1 MFGFYRFAAVSPILK
16 VADTAF
22 NTEEIIKS
30 AKAAVSNGAAFVV
43 FPELCITGYT
53 CSDLFHQELL
63 LQNST
68 RALLKIAESFKDSDA
83 VIAVGLPLRLF
94 GRLYNCAAFVQ
105 RGRVVAITPK
115 IHLPNQR
122 EFYEKRHFSSGRD
135 LLRGACGASAGNA
148 AGAVTCTIEGVGE
161 VPITNFFTV
170 KGRGTSSAVDGCTST
185 ANCASDNDT
194 CVVNDN
200 GSEVRIGVEL
210 CEDLWTPAP
219 PSGELALAGA
229 NVIVNLSA
237 SDALVGKCDYRRNL
251 VMNQSARCMAA
262 YVYASAGVHESTTD
276 MVFSGHLMVAENG
289 SMIAESK
296 PFSRE
301 TEIVYADIDVERL
314 NMQRLSEGSFHDF
327 DSRSFYARAATFDGL
342 RACDALQYRFVS
354 PMPFVPGSPETRD
367 QSCTEIFS
375 IQCAGL
381 AKRLEASQ
389 SKRAVIGLSG
399 GLDSTLALLVVAET
413 FKLLKRPAL
422 EILALTMPGFGT
434 TNRTK
439 NNAVE
444 LAKLLGVELRTVDI
458 QKACLQH
465 FDDIGH
471 DPQKLDVTYEN
482 VQARERTQILMDIAN
497 SVGGIVIGT
506 GDLSEIALGWSTYN
520 ADHMSMYAV
529 NCDIPKTLVRHIVSW
544 YADKSVAHLE
554 TREDTAHLEACRKTA
569 LFETGENVAH
579 LDSIASAQ
587 SSNMASLAEVL
598 RDILDTP
605 VSPELLPADNNGQI
619 AQKTESI
626 LGAYEIHDFFLYH
639 FAKYGATPEK
649 LLFLA
654 KYAFA
659 GKFSDE
665 EIEKAL
671 TVFVRRFFTQQFK
684 RSCIPDGPKVGTI
697 SLSPRA
703 DWRMPS
709 DASFADWL

>member
-1 MFGFYRFAAVSPILK
+1 MFGFYRFASVCPTLK
-16 VADTAF
+16 VADTAY
-22 NTEEIIKS
+22 NTAEIIRC
-30 AKAAVSNGAAFVV
+30 ATEAIDEGAAFVV

-63 LQNST
+63 LKKSVES
-68 RALLKIAESFKDSDA
+68 LLKIADAFADSDT
-83 VIAVGLPLRLF
+83 VIAVGLPLRMF
-94 GRLYNCAAFVQ
+94 GCLYNCAAFLQHGNLMAV
-105 RGRVVAITPK
+105 TPK

-135 LLRGACGASAGNA
+135 LLRQRTLCP
-148 AGAVTCTIEGVGE
+148 VEGFGH
-161 VPITNFFTV
+161 VPVTNFFTV
-170 KGRGTSSAVDGCTST
+170 TGNPGA
-185 ANCASDNDT
+185 
-194 CVVNDN
+194 
-200 GSEVRIGVEL
+200 EVRVGVEL
-210 CEDLWTPAP
+210 CEDLWTAVP

-237 SDALVGKCDYRRNL
+237 SDALVGKRDYRRNL

-262 YVYASAGVHESTTD
+262 YVYSSAGVHESTTD
-276 MVFSGHLMVAENG
+276 MVFSGHLMIAENG

-301 TEIVYADIDVERL
+301 SEIIYADVDVERL
-314 NMQRLSEGSFHDF
+314 NMQRLSEGSFQDF
-327 DSRSFYARAATFDGL
+327 DSRNFYARASSFDGL
-342 RACDALQYRFVS
+342 RSIDSLKYRFVA
-354 PMPFVPGSPETRD
+354 PMPFVPGNIETRD
-367 QSCTEIFS
+367 KSCTEIFN

-381 AKRLEASQ
+381 AKRLEASH

-413 FKLLKRPAL
+413 FKLLKRPAS
-422 EILALTMPGFGT
+422 EILVLTMPGFGT
-434 TNRTK
+434 TKRTK
-439 NNAVE
+439 NNAVTMAE
-444 LAKLLGVELRTVDI
+444 LLGVELRTVDI

-465 FDDIGH
+465 FADIGH
-471 DPQKLDVTYEN
+471 DPKTLNVTYEN

-529 NCDIPKTLVRHIVSW
+529 NCDIPKTLVRHVVGW
-544 YADKSVAHLE
+544 YADHAESF
-554 TREDTAHLEACRKTA
+554 TADKKTA
-569 LFETGENVAH
+569 KE
-579 LDSIASAQ
+579 
-587 SSNMASLAEVL
+587 LADVL

-605 VSPELLPADNNGQI
+605 VSPELLPADANGQI

-626 LGAYEIHDFFLYH
+626 LGAYEIHDFYLYH
-639 FAKYGATPEK
+639 FAKYGAAPQK

-659 GKFSDE
+659 GKYTDE
-665 EIEKAL
+665 ELQKAL

-709 DASFADWL
+709 DSSFSDWM

>member
-1 MFGFYRFAAVSPILK
+1 MFGFYRFASVCPTLK
-16 VADTAF
+16 VADTAY
-22 NTEEIIKS
+22 NTAEIIRCAS
-30 AKAAVSNGAAFVV
+30 EAIDGGAAFVV

-63 LQNST
+63 LKKSVESL
-68 RALLKIAESFKDSDA
+68 AKIAEAFADSDA
-83 VIAVGLPLRLF
+83 VIAVGLPLRMF
-94 GRLYNCAAFVQ
+94 GCLYNCAAFLQ
-105 RGRVVAITPK
+105 RGKLVAVTPK

-122 EFYEKRHFSSGRD
+122 EFYEKRHFSSGSD
-135 LLRGACGASAGNA
+135 LLRGGV
-148 AGAVTCTIEGVGE
+148 AGAAPVCPVEGFGD
-161 VPITNFFTV
+161 VPVTNFFTV
-170 KGRGTSSAVDGCTST
+170 AGKS
-185 ANCASDNDT
+185 
-194 CVVNDN
+194 
-200 GSEVRIGVEL
+200 GSEVRVGVEL
-210 CEDLWTPAP
+210 CEDLWTAVP

-237 SDALVGKCDYRRNL
+237 SDALVGKRDYRRNL

-262 YVYASAGVHESTTD
+262 YVYSSAGVHESTTD
-276 MVFSGHLMVAENG
+276 MVFSGHLMIAENG

-301 TEIVYADIDVERL
+301 SEIIYADVDVERL
-314 NMQRLSEGSFHDF
+314 NMQRLSEGSFQDF
-327 DSRSFYARAATFDGL
+327 DSRSFYARAASFDGL
-342 RACDALQYRFVS
+342 RAIDSLKYRFVA
-354 PMPFVPGSPETRD
+354 PMPFVPGNIETRD
-367 QSCTEIFS
+367 KSCTEIFN

-381 AKRLEASQ
+381 AKRLEASH

-413 FKLLKRPAL
+413 FKLLKRPAS
-422 EILALTMPGFGT
+422 EILVLTMPGFGT
-434 TNRTK
+434 TKRTK
-439 NNAVE
+439 NNAVTMAE
-444 LAKLLGVELRTVDI
+444 LLGVELRTVDI

-465 FDDIGH
+465 FADIGH
-471 DPQKLDVTYEN
+471 DPKTLNVTYEN

-529 NCDIPKTLVRHIVSW
+529 NCDIPKTLVRHVVGW
-544 YADKSVAHLE
+544 YADHAESF
-554 TREDTAHLEACRKTA
+554 TADKKTA
-569 LFETGENVAH
+569 KE
-579 LDSIASAQ
+579 
-587 SSNMASLAEVL
+587 LADVL

-605 VSPELLPADNNGQI
+605 VSPELLPADANGQI

-626 LGAYEIHDFFLYH
+626 LGAYEIHDFYLYH
-639 FAKYGATPEK
+639 FAKYGATPQK

-665 EIEKAL
+665 ELEKAL
-671 TVFVRRFFTQQFK
+671 AVFVRRFFTQQFK

-709 DASFADWL
+709 DSSFSDWM

>member
-1 MFGFYRFAAVSPILK
+1 MFGFYRFACVSPVLK
-16 VADTAF
+16 VADTAY
-22 NTEEIIKS
+22 NTEEIIRS
-30 AKAAVSNGAAFVV
+30 AKIAASNGAAFVV

-68 RALLKIAESFKDSDA
+68 RALVRIADALKESDA
-83 VIAVGLPLRLF
+83 VIAVGLPLRIF

-105 RGRVVAITPK
+105 HGRVVAITPK

-135 LLRGACGASAGNA
+135 LLRGMRDVSAGNS
-148 AGAVTCTIEGVGE
+148 AGAVTCFIEGAGE
-161 VPITNFFTV
+161 VPITNYITV
-170 KGRGTSSAVDGCTST
+170 KGG
-185 ANCASDNDT
+185 ASCSD
-194 CVVNDN
+194 
-200 GSEVRIGVEL
+200 GSEVRVGVEL

-237 SDALVGKCDYRRNL
+237 SDALVGKRDYRRNL

-276 MVFSGHLMVAENG
+276 MVFSGHLMIAENG
-289 SMIAESK
+289 SMLAESK

-301 TEIVYADIDVERL
+301 TEIVYADVDVERL
-314 NMQRLSEGSFHDF
+314 NMQRLSEGSFQDF
-327 DSRSFYARAATFDGL
+327 DSRSIIARAATLDSL
-342 RACDALQYRFVS
+342 HACDKLQYRYVS
-354 PMPFVPGSPETRD
+354 STPFVPGNTETRD
-367 QSCTEIFS
+367 TSCTDIFN

-381 AKRLEASQ
+381 AKRLEATR

-413 FKLLKRPAL
+413 FKLLNRPAK
-422 EILALTMPGFGT
+422 EILALTMPGFET
-434 TNRTK
+434 THRTR

-465 FDDIGH
+465 FADIGH

-497 SVGGIVIGT
+497 SEGGIVIGT

-529 NCDIPKTLVRHIVSW
+529 NCDIPKTLVRHIVRW
-544 YADKSVAHLE
+544 YADRSVQNLNQTGAELSPSETGAHLE
-554 TREDTAHLEACRKTA
+554 TREKGAE
-569 LFETGENVAH
+569 
-579 LDSIASAQ
+579 
-587 SSNMASLAEVL
+587 LAAVL

-605 VSPELLPADNNGQI
+605 VSPELLPADSNGQI

-626 LGAYEIHDFFLYH
+626 LGAYELHDFFLYH
-639 FAKYGATPEK
+639 FAKYGASPEK
-649 LLFLA
+649 LRYLA
-654 KYAFA
+654 KYAFK
-659 GKFSDE
+659 GKHTDE
-665 EIEKAL
+665 EIDKAL
-671 TVFVRRFFTQQFK
+671 AIFIRRFFTQQFK

-709 DASFADWL
+709 DASASDWL

>member
-1 MFGFYRFAAVSPILK
+1 MFGFYRFACVSPVLK
-16 VADTAF
+16 VADTAY
-22 NTEEIIKS
+22 NTEEIIRS
-30 AKAAVSNGAAFVV
+30 AKIAASNGAAFVV

-68 RALLKIAESFKDSDA
+68 RALVRIADALKESDA
-83 VIAVGLPLRLF
+83 VIAVGLPLRIF

-105 RGRVVAITPK
+105 HGRVVAVTPK

-135 LLRGACGASAGNA
+135 LLRGMRDVSAGNV
-148 AGAVTCTIEGVGE
+148 AGAVTCVIEGAGE
-161 VPITNFFTV
+161 VPITNFITV
-170 KGRGTSSAVDGCTST
+170 SGR
-185 ANCASDNDT
+185 ASCSD
-194 CVVNDN
+194 
-200 GSEVRIGVEL
+200 GSEVRVGVEL

-237 SDALVGKCDYRRNL
+237 SDALVGKRDYRRNL

-262 YVYASAGVHESTTD
+262 YMYASAGVHESTTD
-276 MVFSGHLMVAENG
+276 MVFSGHLMIAENG
-289 SMIAESK
+289 SMLAESR

-301 TEIVYADIDVERL
+301 TEIVYADVDVERL
-314 NMQRLSEGSFHDF
+314 NMLRLSEGSFQDF
-327 DSRSFYARAATFDGL
+327 DSRAIIARAATLDCL
-342 RACDALQYRFVS
+342 RGCDTLQYRYVS
-354 PMPFVPGSPETRD
+354 PTPFVPGNIETRD
-367 QSCTEIFS
+367 ASCTEIFN

-381 AKRLEASQ
+381 AKRLEAAR

-413 FKLLKRPAL
+413 FKLLNRPAK

-434 TNRTK
+434 THRTR

-458 QKACLQH
+458 RKACLQH
-465 FDDIGH
+465 FADIGH

-497 SVGGIVIGT
+497 SEGGIVIGT

-544 YADKSVAHLE
+544 YADRAIHNPSETGTHLAPSETGAHLE
-554 TREDTAHLEACRKTA
+554 TREKGAE
-569 LFETGENVAH
+569 
-579 LDSIASAQ
+579 
-587 SSNMASLAEVL
+587 LAAVL

-605 VSPELLPADNNGQI
+605 VSPELLPADSSGQI
-619 AQKTESI
+619 AQKTECI
-626 LGAYEIHDFFLYH
+626 LGAYELHDFFLYH
-639 FAKYGATPEK
+639 FAKYGASPEK
-649 LLFLA
+649 LRYLA

-659 GKFSDE
+659 NKHTDE
-665 EIEKAL
+665 EIDKAL
-671 TVFVRRFFTQQFK
+671 AVFIRRFFTQQFK

-709 DASFADWL
+709 DASFGDWLKEI

>member
-1 MFGFYRFAAVSPILK
+1 MFRFYRFACVSTVLK
-16 VADTAF
+16 VADTAY
-22 NTEEIIKS
+22 NTEEIIRS
-30 AKAAVSNGAAFVV
+30 AKIAASNGAAFVV

-68 RALLKIAESFKDSDA
+68 HALVRIADALKESDA
-83 VIAVGLPLRLF
+83 VIAVGLPLRIF

-105 RGRVVAITPK
+105 HGRVVAITPK

-135 LLRGACGASAGNA
+135 LLRGACGASAGSA
-148 AGAVTCTIEGVGE
+148 ASIVKCAIEGAGE
-161 VPITNFFTV
+161 VPVTNFITV
-170 KGRGTSSAVDGCTST
+170 KGA
-185 ANCASDNDT
+185 
-194 CVVNDN
+194 

-237 SDALVGKCDYRRNL
+237 SDALVGKRDYRRNL

-276 MVFSGHLMVAENG
+276 MVFSGYLMIAENG
-289 SMIAESK
+289 SMLAESK

-301 TEIVYADIDVERL
+301 TEIVYADVDVERL
-314 NMQRLSEGSFHDF
+314 NMQRLSEGSFQDF
-327 DSRSFYARAATFDGL
+327 DSRAIIARAATLDNL
-342 RACDALQYRFVS
+342 HACEKLQYRYVS
-354 PMPFVPGSPETRD
+354 PTPFVPGSLETRD
-367 QSCTEIFS
+367 ASCTEIFN

-381 AKRLEASQ
+381 AKRLEATR

-413 FKLLKRPAL
+413 FKLLNRPAK

-434 TNRTK
+434 THRTR

-465 FDDIGH
+465 FADIGH

-497 SVGGIVIGT
+497 SEGGIVIGT

-544 YADKSVAHLE
+544 YADRATHNPNQTGAESIPDQKATHLASS
-554 TREDTAHLEACRKTA
+554 DEAA
-569 LFETGENVAH
+569 LA
-579 LDSIASAQ
+579 A
-587 SSNMASLAEVL
+587 VL

-605 VSPELLPADNNGQI
+605 VSPELLPADSSGQI

-626 LGAYEIHDFFLYH
+626 LGAYELHDFFLYH
-639 FAKYGATPEK
+639 FAKYGAAPEK
-649 LLFLA
+649 LRYLA

-659 GKFSDE
+659 NRHTDE
-665 EIEKAL
+665 EIDKAL
-671 TVFVRRFFTQQFK
+671 AVFIRRFFTQQFK

-709 DASFADWL
+709 DASCSDWT

>member
-1 MFGFYRFAAVSPILK
+1 MFGFYRFASVCPTLK
-16 VADTAF
+16 VADTAY
-22 NTEEIIKS
+22 NTDEIIRC
-30 AKAAVSNGAAFVV
+30 ATEAIDGGAAFVV

-63 LQNST
+63 LKKSVESLQ
-68 RALLKIAESFKDSDA
+68 KIARAFADCNA
-83 VIAVGLPLRLF
+83 VIAVGLPLRMF
-94 GRLYNCAAFVQ
+94 GCLYNCAAFLQ
-105 RGRVVAITPK
+105 NGRLVAVTPK

-135 LLRGACGASAGNA
+135 LLRGGVAGTA
-148 AGAVTCTIEGVGE
+148 PVCPVDGFGD
-161 VPITNFFTV
+161 VPVTNFFTV
-170 KGRGTSSAVDGCTST
+170 NGE
-185 ANCASDNDT
+185 
-194 CVVNDN
+194 
-200 GSEVRIGVEL
+200 GSEVRVGVEL
-210 CEDLWTPAP
+210 CEDLWTAVP

-237 SDALVGKCDYRRNL
+237 SDALVGKRDYRRNL

-262 YVYASAGVHESTTD
+262 YVYSSAGVHESTTD
-276 MVFSGHLMVAENG
+276 MVFSGHLM
-289 SMIAESK
+289 IAESK

-301 TEIVYADIDVERL
+301 SEIIYADIDVERL
-314 NMQRLSEGSFHDF
+314 NMQRLSEGSFQDF
-327 DSRSFYARAATFDGL
+327 DSRSFYARAASFDGL
-342 RACDALQYRFVS
+342 RSIDSLKYRFVA
-354 PMPFVPGSPETRD
+354 PMPFVPGNIETRD
-367 QSCTEIFS
+367 KSCTEIFN

-381 AKRLEASQ
+381 AKRLEASH

-413 FKLLKRPAL
+413 FKLLKRPAS
-422 EILALTMPGFGT
+422 EILVLTMPGFGT

-439 NNAVE
+439 NNAVTMAE
-444 LAKLLGVELRTVDI
+444 LLGVELRTVDI

-465 FDDIGH
+465 FADIGH
-471 DPQKLDVTYEN
+471 DPKTLNVTYEN

-529 NCDIPKTLVRHIVSW
+529 NCDIPKTLVRHVVGW
-544 YADKSVAHLE
+544 YADHAESF
-554 TREDTAHLEACRKTA
+554 TADKKTA
-569 LFETGENVAH
+569 N
-579 LDSIASAQ
+579 D
-587 SSNMASLAEVL
+587 LAAVL

-605 VSPELLPADNNGQI
+605 VSPELLPADANGQI

-626 LGAYEIHDFFLYH
+626 LGAYEIHDFYLYH
-639 FAKYGATPEK
+639 FAKYGAEPKK

-665 EIEKAL
+665 ELEKAL

-709 DASFADWL
+709 DSSFSDWM

>member
-1 MFGFYRFAAVSPILK
+1 MFGFYRFASVCPTLK
-16 VADTAF
+16 VADTAY
-22 NTEEIIKS
+22 NTAEIIRCAS
-30 AKAAVSNGAAFVV
+30 EAIDGGAAFVV

-63 LQNST
+63 LKKSVESLQ
-68 RALLKIAESFKDSDA
+68 KIARAFADSDA
-83 VIAVGLPLRLF
+83 VIAVGLPLRMF
-94 GRLYNCAAFVQ
+94 GCLYNCAAFLQ
-105 RGRVVAITPK
+105 RGKLVAVTPK

-122 EFYEKRHFSSGRD
+122 EFYEKRHFSSGRE
-135 LLRGACGASAGNA
+135 LLRERTLCP
-148 AGAVTCTIEGVGE
+148 VEGFGD
-161 VPITNFFTV
+161 VPVTNFFTV
-170 KGRGTSSAVDGCTST
+170 AGKS
-185 ANCASDNDT
+185 
-194 CVVNDN
+194 
-200 GSEVRIGVEL
+200 GSEVRVGVEL
-210 CEDLWTPAP
+210 CEDLWTAVP

-237 SDALVGKCDYRRNL
+237 SDALVGKRDYRRNL

-262 YVYASAGVHESTTD
+262 YVYSSAGVHESTTD
-276 MVFSGHLMVAENG
+276 MVFSGHLMIAENG

-301 TEIVYADIDVERL
+301 SEIIYADVDVERL
-314 NMQRLSEGSFHDF
+314 NMQRLSEGSFQDF
-327 DSRSFYARAATFDGL
+327 DSRSFYARAASFACL
-342 RACDALQYRFVS
+342 RSIDCLKYRFVA
-354 PMPFVPGSPETRD
+354 PMPFVPGNIETRD
-367 QSCTEIFS
+367 KSCTEIFN

-381 AKRLEASQ
+381 AKRLEASH

-413 FKLLKRPAL
+413 FKLLKRPAS
-422 EILALTMPGFGT
+422 EILVLTMPGFGT
-434 TNRTK
+434 TKRTK
-439 NNAVE
+439 NNAVTMAE
-444 LAKLLGVELRTVDI
+444 LLGVELRTVDI

-465 FDDIGH
+465 FADIGH
-471 DPQKLDVTYEN
+471 DPKTLNVTYEN

-529 NCDIPKTLVRHIVSW
+529 NCDIPKTLVRHVVGW
-544 YADKSVAHLE
+544 YADHAESF
-554 TREDTAHLEACRKTA
+554 TADKKMTKE
-569 LFETGENVAH
+569 
-579 LDSIASAQ
+579 
-587 SSNMASLAEVL
+587 LADVL

-605 VSPELLPADNNGQI
+605 VSPELLPADSNGQI

-626 LGAYEIHDFFLYH
+626 LGAYEIHDFYLYH
-639 FAKYGATPEK
+639 FAKYGAAPQK

-665 EIEKAL
+665 ELEKAL
-671 TVFVRRFFTQQFK
+671 AVFVRRFFTQQFK

-709 DASFADWL
+709 DSSFSDWM

>member
-1 MFGFYRFAAVSPILK
+1 MFGFYRFACVSPVLK
-16 VADTAF
+16 VADTAY
-22 NTEEIIKS
+22 NTEEIIRS
-30 AKAAVSNGAAFVV
+30 AKIAASNGAAFVV

-68 RALLKIAESFKDSDA
+68 RSLLKIAEALKDSDA
-83 VIAVGLPLRLF
+83 VIAVGLPLRIF

-105 RGRVVAITPK
+105 HGKVIAVTPK

-135 LLRGACGASAGNA
+135 LLRGDAGNGCA
-148 AGAVTCTIEGVGE
+148 PLRCFIEGAGE
-161 VPITNFFTV
+161 VPITNFITV
-170 KGRGTSSAVDGCTST
+170 KGVAACNSGT
-185 ANCASDNDT
+185 
-194 CVVNDN
+194 
-200 GSEVRIGVEL
+200 EVRIGVEL

-237 SDALVGKCDYRRNL
+237 SDALVGKRDYRRNL

-276 MVFSGHLMVAENG
+276 MVFSGHLMIAENG
-289 SMIAESK
+289 SMLAESK

-301 TEIVYADIDVERL
+301 IEIVYADVDVERL
-314 NMQRLSEGSFHDF
+314 NMQRLSEGSFQDF
-327 DSRSFYARAATFDGL
+327 DSRAIIARVATLDGL
-342 RACDALQYRFVS
+342 RACDTLQYRFVS
-354 PMPFVPGSPETRD
+354 PMPFVPGNIETRD
-367 QSCTEIFS
+367 VSCTEIFN

-381 AKRLEASQ
+381 AKRLEATL

-413 FKLLKRPAL
+413 FKLLNRPAK

-434 TNRTK
+434 TKRTK

-465 FDDIGH
+465 FNDIGH

-497 SVGGIVIGT
+497 SEGGIVIGT

-544 YADKSVAHLE
+544 YADRSA
-554 TREDTAHLEACRKTA
+554 A
-569 LFETGENVAH
+569 LA
-579 LDSIASAQ
+579 A
-587 SSNMASLAEVL
+587 VL
-598 RDILDTP
+598 KDILDTP
-605 VSPELLPADNNGQI
+605 VSPELLPADSSGQI
-619 AQKTESI
+619 AQKTENI

-639 FAKYGATPEK
+639 FAKYGASPEK
-649 LLFLA
+649 LRYLA

-659 GKFSDE
+659 NRHSDE
-665 EIEKAL
+665 EINKAL
-671 TVFVRRFFTQQFK
+671 AIFIRRFFTQQFK

-709 DASFADWL
+709 DASASDWI

>member
-1 MFGFYRFAAVSPILK
+1 MFGFYRFACVSPVLK
-16 VADTAF
+16 VADTAY
-22 NTEEIIKS
+22 NTEEIVRSAKS
-30 AKAAVSNGAAFVV
+30 AASNGAAFVV

-68 RALLKIAESFKDSDA
+68 RSLLKIAEALKDSDA
-83 VIAVGLPLRLF
+83 VIAVGLPLRIF

-105 RGRVVAITPK
+105 RGKVMAVTPK

-135 LLRGACGASAGNA
+135 LLRGDAGNGCA
-148 AGAVTCTIEGVGE
+148 PLRCLIEGAGE
-161 VPITNFFTV
+161 VPITNFFMV
-170 KGRGTSSAVDGCTST
+170 K
-185 ANCASDNDT
+185 
-194 CVVNDN
+194 

-237 SDALVGKCDYRRNL
+237 SDALVGKRDYRRNL

-276 MVFSGHLMVAENG
+276 MVFSGHLMIAENG
-289 SMIAESK
+289 SMLAESK

-301 TEIVYADIDVERL
+301 TEIVYADVDVERL
-314 NMQRLSEGSFHDF
+314 NMQRLSEGSFQDF
-327 DSRSFYARAATFDGL
+327 DSRATIARAATLECL
-342 RACDALQYRFVS
+342 RDCDTLQYRFVS
-354 PMPFVPGSPETRD
+354 PTPFVPGNIETRD
-367 QSCTEIFS
+367 INCTEIFN

-381 AKRLEASQ
+381 AKRLEATR

-413 FKLLKRPAL
+413 FKLLNRPAK

-434 TNRTK
+434 TKRTR

-465 FDDIGH
+465 FADIGH

-497 SVGGIVIGT
+497 SEGGIVIGT

-544 YADKSVAHLE
+544 YADRAIHNPSETGAHLE
-554 TREDTAHLEACRKTA
+554 TREKGAA
-569 LFETGENVAH
+569 LA
-579 LDSIASAQ
+579 A
-587 SSNMASLAEVL
+587 VL

-605 VSPELLPADNNGQI
+605 VSPELLPADSSGQI

-626 LGAYEIHDFFLYH
+626 LGAYELHDFFLYH
-639 FAKYGATPEK
+639 FAKYGASPEK
-649 LLFLA
+649 LRYLA

-659 GKFSDE
+659 NRHSDE
-665 EIEKAL
+665 EIDKAL
-671 TVFVRRFFTQQFK
+671 AVFIRRFFTQQFK

-709 DASFADWL
+709 DASVFDWL

>member
-1 MFGFYRFAAVSPILK
+1 M
-16 VADTAF
+16 
-22 NTEEIIKS
+22 
-30 AKAAVSNGAAFVV
+30 
-43 FPELCITGYT
+43 
-53 CSDLFHQELL
+53 
-63 LQNST
+63 
-68 RALLKIAESFKDSDA
+68 
-83 VIAVGLPLRLF
+83 
-94 GRLYNCAAFVQ
+94 
-105 RGRVVAITPK
+105 
-115 IHLPNQR
+115 
-122 EFYEKRHFSSGRD
+122 
-135 LLRGACGASAGNA
+135 
-148 AGAVTCTIEGVGE
+148 CTIDGVGE
-161 VPITNFFTV
+161 VPVTNFFTV
-170 KGRGTSSAVDGCTST
+170 KGRGTSSVDV
-185 ANCASDNDT
+185 ANCA
-194 CVVNDN
+194 
-200 GSEVRIGVEL
+200 GSEVCIGVEL
-210 CEDLWTPAP
+210 CEDLWTPMP

-237 SDALVGKCDYRRNL
+237 SDALVGKRDYRRNL

-276 MVFSGHLMVAENG
+276 MVFSGHLMIAENG

-296 PFSRE
+296 PFSRF
-301 TEIVYADIDVERL
+301 TEIVYADVDVERL
-314 NMQRLSEGSFHDF
+314 NMQRLSEGSFQDF
-327 DSRSFYARAATFDGL
+327 DSRSFYARAASFESL
-342 RACDALQYRFVS
+342 RPLEKLQYRFVS
-354 PMPFVPGSPETRD
+354 SMPFVPGSQETRD
-367 QSCTEIFS
+367 QSCTEIFN

-381 AKRLEASQ
+381 AKRLEASH

-413 FKLLKRPAL
+413 FKLLKRPAS

-434 TNRTK
+434 TKRTK

-471 DPQKLDVTYEN
+471 DSQKLDVTYEN

-497 SVGGIVIGT
+497 SEGGIVIGT

-544 YADKSVAHLE
+544 YADRANFFVENKTVAANVAVSTAAGDAADSFAANETAAHL
-554 TREDTAHLEACRKTA
+554 AA
-569 LFETGENVAH
+569 
-579 LDSIASAQ
+579 
-587 SSNMASLAEVL
+587 VL

-639 FAKYGATPEK
+639 FAKYGASPQK

-671 TVFVRRFFTQQFK
+671 AVFVRRFFTQQFK

-709 DASFADWL
+709 DASFADWI

>member
-1 MFGFYRFAAVSPILK
+1 MFGFYRFACVSPVLK
-16 VADTAF
+16 VADTAY
-22 NTEEIIKS
+22 NTEEIVRS
-30 AKAAVSNGAAFVV
+30 AKIAASNGAAFVV

-63 LQNST
+63 LQNSS
-68 RALLKIAESFKDSDA
+68 RALLKIAEALKDSDA
-83 VIAVGLPLRLF
+83 VIAVGLPLRIF

-105 RGRVVAITPK
+105 RGKVIAVTPK

-135 LLRGACGASAGNA
+135 LLRGACGTSAGSA
-148 AGAVTCTIEGVGE
+148 ASIVKCAIEGAGE
-161 VPITNFFTV
+161 VPVTNFFTV
-170 KGRGTSSAVDGCTST
+170 K
-185 ANCASDNDT
+185 
-194 CVVNDN
+194 

-237 SDALVGKCDYRRNL
+237 SDALVGKRDYRRNL

-276 MVFSGHLMVAENG
+276 MVFSGHLMIAENG
-289 SMIAESK
+289 SMLTESK

-301 TEIVYADIDVERL
+301 TEIVYADVDVERL
-314 NMQRLSEGSFHDF
+314 NMQRLSEGSFQDF
-327 DSRSFYARAATFDGL
+327 DSRATIARAATLEGL
-342 RACDALQYRFVS
+342 RACDALQYRYVS
-354 PMPFVPGSPETRD
+354 PTPFVPGSTETRD
-367 QSCTEIFS
+367 ASCTEIFN

-381 AKRLEASQ
+381 AKRLDASH

-413 FKLLKRPAL
+413 FKLLNRPAK

-434 TNRTK
+434 TKRTR

-465 FDDIGH
+465 FADIGH

-497 SVGGIVIGT
+497 SEGGIVIGT

-544 YADKSVAHLE
+544 YADRAIHNPSETGAHLE
-554 TREDTAHLEACRKTA
+554 TREKGAA
-569 LFETGENVAH
+569 LA
-579 LDSIASAQ
+579 A
-587 SSNMASLAEVL
+587 VL

-605 VSPELLPADNNGQI
+605 VSPELLPADSSGQI

-626 LGAYEIHDFFLYH
+626 LGAYELHDFFLYH
-639 FAKYGATPEK
+639 FAKYGASPEK
-649 LLFLA
+649 LRYLA

-659 GKFSDE
+659 NRHSDE
-665 EIEKAL
+665 EIDKAL
-671 TVFVRRFFTQQFK
+671 AVFIRRFFTQQFK

-709 DASFADWL
+709 DASVSDWL

>member
-1 MFGFYRFAAVSPILK
+1 MFGFYRFASVCPTLK
-16 VADTAF
+16 VADTAY
-22 NTEEIIKS
+22 NTAEIIRC
-30 AKAAVSNGAAFVV
+30 ATEAIDGGAAFVV

-63 LQNST
+63 LKKSVES
-68 RALLKIAESFKDSDA
+68 LSKIAEAFADSDA
-83 VIAVGLPLRLF
+83 VIAVGLPLRMF
-94 GRLYNCAAFVQ
+94 GCLYNCAAFLQ
-105 RGRVVAITPK
+105 RGKLVAVTPK

-135 LLRGACGASAGNA
+135 LLRERTLCP
-148 AGAVTCTIEGVGE
+148 VEGFGD
-161 VPITNFFTV
+161 VPVTNFFTV
-170 KGRGTSSAVDGCTST
+170 NGE
-185 ANCASDNDT
+185 
-194 CVVNDN
+194 
-200 GSEVRIGVEL
+200 GSEVRVGVEL
-210 CEDLWTPAP
+210 CEDLWTAVP

-237 SDALVGKCDYRRNL
+237 SDALVGKRDYRRNL

-262 YVYASAGVHESTTD
+262 YVYSSAGVHESTTD
-276 MVFSGHLMVAENG
+276 MVFSGHLMIAENG

-301 TEIVYADIDVERL
+301 SEIIYADVDVERL
-314 NMQRLSEGSFHDF
+314 NMQRLSEGSFQDF
-327 DSRSFYARAATFDGL
+327 DSRSFYARAASFACL
-342 RACDALQYRFVS
+342 RSIDSLKYRFVA
-354 PMPFVPGSPETRD
+354 PMPFVPGNIETRD
-367 QSCTEIFS
+367 KSCTEIFN

-381 AKRLEASQ
+381 AKRLEASH
-389 SKRAVIGLSG
+389 SARAVIGLSG

-413 FKLLKRPAL
+413 FKLLKRPAS
-422 EILALTMPGFGT
+422 EILVLTMPGFGT
-434 TNRTK
+434 TKRTK
-439 NNAVE
+439 NNAVTMAE
-444 LAKLLGVELRTVDI
+444 LLGVELRTVDI

-465 FDDIGH
+465 FADIGH
-471 DPQKLDVTYEN
+471 DPKTLNVTYEN

-529 NCDIPKTLVRHIVSW
+529 NCDIPKTLVRHVVGW
-544 YADKSVAHLE
+544 YADHAESF
-554 TREDTAHLEACRKTA
+554 TADKKTA
-569 LFETGENVAH
+569 KE
-579 LDSIASAQ
+579 
-587 SSNMASLAEVL
+587 LADVL

-605 VSPELLPADNNGQI
+605 VSPELLPADSNGQI

-626 LGAYEIHDFFLYH
+626 LGAYEIHDFYLYH
-639 FAKYGATPEK
+639 FAKYGAAPQK

-665 EIEKAL
+665 ELEKAL
-671 TVFVRRFFTQQFK
+671 AVFVRRFFTQQFK

-709 DASFADWL
+709 DSSFSDWM

>member
-30 AKAAVSNGAAFVV
+30 ANIAVSNGAAFVV

-53 CSDLFHQELL
+53 CGDLFHQELL

-68 RALLKIAESFKDSDA
+68 RALLKIAKAFADSDA
-83 VIAVGLPLRLF
+83 VIAVGLPLRIM
-94 GRLYNCAAFVQ
+94 GRLYNCAAFLQ

-135 LLRGACGASAGNA
+135 LLRGACGTAANGNA
-148 AGAVTCTIEGVGE
+148 AGALMCAIEGVGE
-161 VPITNFFTV
+161 VPVTNFFTV
-170 KGRGTSSAVDGCTST
+170 KGRETSDAIRNCAGAANSEGF
-185 ANCASDNDT
+185 ANCAECD
-194 CVVNDN
+194 
-200 GSEVRIGVEL
+200 GSEVRVGVEL

-237 SDALVGKCDYRRNL
+237 SDALVGKRDYRRNL

-276 MVFSGHLMVAENG
+276 MVFSGHLMIAENG
-289 SMIAESK
+289 SMLAESK

-301 TEIVYADIDVERL
+301 TEIVYADVDVERL
-314 NMQRLSEGSFHDF
+314 NMQRLSEGSFQDF
-327 DSRSFYARAATFDGL
+327 DSRSFYVRAASFEGL
-342 RACDALQYRFVS
+342 RPLEKLQYRFVS
-354 PMPFVPGSPETRD
+354 PTPFVPGSIETRD
-367 QSCTEIFS
+367 QSCTEIFN

-381 AKRLEASQ
+381 AKRLEASH
-389 SKRAVIGLSG
+389 SNRAVIGLSG

-413 FKLLKRPAL
+413 FKLLNRSAS

-434 TNRTK
+434 TKRTK

-465 FDDIGH
+465 FNDIGH

-529 NCDIPKTLVRHIVSW
+529 NCDIPKTLVRHIVAW
-544 YADKSVAHLE
+544 YADKSA
-554 TREDTAHLEACRKTA
+554 AHLEAC
-569 LFETGENVAH
+569 ENNAH
-579 LDSIASAQ
+579 LAA
-587 SSNMASLAEVL
+587 VL

-619 AQKTESI
+619 SQKTESI

-639 FAKYGATPEK
+639 FAKYGATPQK

-659 GKFSDE
+659 GKFTDE

-671 TVFVRRFFTQQFK
+671 AVFVRRFFTQQFK

-709 DASFADWL
+709 DASFADWAR

>member
-1 MFGFYRFAAVSPILK
+1 MFGFYRFACVSPVLK
-16 VADTAF
+16 VADTAY
-22 NTEEIIKS
+22 NTEEIIRS
-30 AKAAVSNGAAFVV
+30 AKIAASNGAAFVV

-63 LQNST
+63 LQNNT
-68 RALLKIAESFKDSDA
+68 RALVRIADALKESDA
-83 VIAVGLPLRLF
+83 VIAVGLPLRIF

-105 RGRVVAITPK
+105 HGRVVAITPK

-135 LLRGACGASAGNA
+135 LLRGMRDVSAGNS
-148 AGAVTCTIEGVGE
+148 AGAVTCFIEGAGE
-161 VPITNFFTV
+161 VPITNYITV
-170 KGRGTSSAVDGCTST
+170 KGG
-185 ANCASDNDT
+185 ASCSD
-194 CVVNDN
+194 
-200 GSEVRIGVEL
+200 GSEVRVGVEL

-237 SDALVGKCDYRRNL
+237 SDALVGKRDYRRNL

-276 MVFSGHLMVAENG
+276 MVFSGHLMIAENG
-289 SMIAESK
+289 SMLAESK

-301 TEIVYADIDVERL
+301 TEIVYADVDVERL
-314 NMQRLSEGSFHDF
+314 NMQRLSEGSFQDF
-327 DSRSFYARAATFDGL
+327 DSRSIIARAATLDSL
-342 RACDALQYRFVS
+342 HACDKLQYRYVS
-354 PMPFVPGSPETRD
+354 STPFVPGNTETRD
-367 QSCTEIFS
+367 TSCTDIFN

-381 AKRLEASQ
+381 AKRLEATR

-413 FKLLKRPAL
+413 FKLLNRPAK

-434 TNRTK
+434 THRTR

-465 FDDIGH
+465 FADIGH

-497 SVGGIVIGT
+497 SEGGIVIGT

-529 NCDIPKTLVRHIVSW
+529 NCDIPKTLVRHIVRW
-544 YADKSVAHLE
+544 YADRSVQNLNQTGAELSPSETGAHLE
-554 TREDTAHLEACRKTA
+554 TREKGAE
-569 LFETGENVAH
+569 
-579 LDSIASAQ
+579 
-587 SSNMASLAEVL
+587 LAAVL

-605 VSPELLPADNNGQI
+605 VSPELLPADSNGQI

-626 LGAYEIHDFFLYH
+626 LGAYELHDFFLYH
-639 FAKYGATPEK
+639 FAKYGASPEK
-649 LLFLA
+649 LRYLA
-654 KYAFA
+654 KYAFK
-659 GKFSDE
+659 GKHTDE
-665 EIEKAL
+665 EIDKAL
-671 TVFVRRFFTQQFK
+671 AIFIRRFFTQQFK

-709 DASFADWL
+709 DASASDWL

>member
-1 MFGFYRFAAVSPILK
+1 MFGFYRFASVSPVLK
-16 VADTAF
+16 VADTAY
-22 NTEEIIKS
+22 NTEEIIRS
-30 AKAAVSNGAAFVV
+30 AKIAASNGAAFVV

-68 RALLKIAESFKDSDA
+68 RSLLKIAEALKDCDA
-83 VIAVGLPLRLF
+83 VIAVGLPLRIF

-105 RGRVVAITPK
+105 RGKVIAVTPK

-122 EFYEKRHFSSGRD
+122 EFYEKRHFSSGSD
-135 LLRGACGASAGNA
+135 LLCGVAGE
-148 AGAVTCTIEGVGE
+148 AGVPLCCFVEGVGQ
-161 VPITNFFTV
+161 VPITNFITV
-170 KGRGTSSAVDGCTST
+170 KGT
-185 ANCASDNDT
+185 
-194 CVVNDN
+194 

-237 SDALVGKCDYRRNL
+237 SDALVGKRDYRRNL

-276 MVFSGHLMVAENG
+276 MVFSGHLMIAENG
-289 SMIAESK
+289 SMLAESK
-296 PFSRE
+296 PFSRQ
-301 TEIVYADIDVERL
+301 TEIVYADVDVERL
-314 NMQRLSEGSFHDF
+314 NMQRLSEGSFQDF
-327 DSRSFYARAATFDGL
+327 DSRAIISRAATLDGL

-354 PMPFVPGSPETRD
+354 PTPFVPGNTETRD
-367 QSCTEIFS
+367 TSCTEIFN

-381 AKRLEASQ
+381 AKRLESTR

-413 FKLLKRPAL
+413 FKLLNRPAS

-439 NNAVE
+439 SNAVE

-465 FDDIGH
+465 FTDIGH

-497 SVGGIVIGT
+497 SEGGIVIGT

-544 YADKSVAHLE
+544 YADRS
-554 TREDTAHLEACRKTA
+554 AHLEAGGKANLEAGENGTA
-569 LFETGENVAH
+569 L
-579 LDSIASAQ
+579 AS
-587 SSNMASLAEVL
+587 VL

-605 VSPELLPADNNGQI
+605 VSPELLPADSSGQI

-649 LLFLA
+649 LRYLA
-654 KYAFA
+654 KYAF
-659 GKFSDE
+659 KDQHTDE
-665 EIEKAL
+665 EIDKAL
-671 TVFVRRFFTQQFK
+671 AVFIRRFFTQQFK

-709 DASFADWL
+709 DSSFSDWA

>member
-1 MFGFYRFAAVSPILK
+1 MFGFYRFACVSPVLK
-16 VADTAF
+16 VADTAY
-22 NTEEIIKS
+22 NTEEIIRS
-30 AKAAVSNGAAFVV
+30 AKNAASNGAAFVV

-68 RALLKIAESFKDSDA
+68 RSLLKIAEALKDSDA
-83 VIAVGLPLRLF
+83 VIAVGLPLRIF

-105 RGRVVAITPK
+105 RGKVIAVTPK

-135 LLRGACGASAGNA
+135 LLRGNAGNGCA
-148 AGAVTCTIEGVGE
+148 PLRCFIEGAGE
-161 VPITNFFTV
+161 VPITNFITV
-170 KGRGTSSAVDGCTST
+170 KG
-185 ANCASDNDT
+185 CASCNS
-194 CVVNDN
+194 
-200 GSEVRIGVEL
+200 GSEVRVGVEL

-237 SDALVGKCDYRRNL
+237 SDALVGKRDYRRNL

-276 MVFSGHLMVAENG
+276 MVFSGHLMIAENG
-289 SMIAESK
+289 SMLAESK

-301 TEIVYADIDVERL
+301 TEIVYADVDVERL
-314 NMQRLSEGSFHDF
+314 NMQRLSEGSFQDF
-327 DSRSFYARAATFDGL
+327 DSRAIIARAATLDCL
-342 RACDALQYRFVS
+342 RGCDMLQYRYVS
-354 PMPFVPGSPETRD
+354 PTPFVPGNTETRD
-367 QSCTEIFS
+367 TSCTEIFN

-381 AKRLEASQ
+381 AKRLEATR

-413 FKLLKRPAL
+413 FELLNRPAG

-434 TNRTK
+434 TNRTR

-465 FDDIGH
+465 FADIGH

-497 SVGGIVIGT
+497 SEGGIVIGT

-544 YADKSVAHLE
+544 YADRSA
-554 TREDTAHLEACRKTA
+554 A
-569 LFETGENVAH
+569 LA
-579 LDSIASAQ
+579 A
-587 SSNMASLAEVL
+587 VL
-598 RDILDTP
+598 KDILDTP
-605 VSPELLPADNNGQI
+605 VSPELLPADSSGQI

-626 LGAYEIHDFFLYH
+626 LGAYELHDFFLYH
-639 FAKYGATPEK
+639 FANYGAPPEK
-649 LLFLA
+649 LRYLA
-654 KYAFA
+654 TYAFK
-659 GKFSDE
+659 GLHIDE
-665 EIEKAL
+665 EIDKAL
-671 TVFVRRFFTQQFK
+671 AVFIRRFFTQQFK

-709 DASFADWL
+709 DASASDWL

>member
-30 AKAAVSNGAAFVV
+30 ANIAVTNGAAFVV

-63 LQNST
+63 LQNSI
-68 RALLKIAESFKDSDA
+68 RALLKIAKAFADSDA
-83 VIAVGLPLRLF
+83 VIAVGLPLRIM
-94 GRLYNCAAFVQ
+94 GRLYNCAAFLQ

-122 EFYEKRHFSSGRD
+122 EFCEKRHFSSGRD
-135 LLRGACGASAGNA
+135 LLRGAWGASAGNGNA
-148 AGAVTCTIEGVGE
+148 AGAVMCTIEGVGE
-161 VPITNFFTV
+161 VPVTNFFTV
-170 KGRGTSSAVDGCTST
+170 KGRGTSSAVEDCADA
-185 ANCASDNDT
+185 ANCA
-194 CVVNDN
+194 

-210 CEDLWTPAP
+210 CEDLWIPAP

-237 SDALVGKCDYRRNL
+237 SDALVGKRDYRRNL

-276 MVFSGHLMVAENG
+276 MVFSGHLMITENG
-289 SMIAESK
+289 SMIAESR

-301 TEIVYADIDVERL
+301 TEIVYADVDVERL
-314 NMQRLSEGSFHDF
+314 NMQRLSEGSFQDF
-327 DSRSFYARAATFDGL
+327 DSHSFYARAASFEGL
-342 RACDALQYRFVS
+342 RSLEKLQYRFVS
-354 PMPFVPGSPETRD
+354 PTPFVPGSLETRD
-367 QSCTEIFS
+367 QSCTEIFN

-381 AKRLEASQ
+381 AKRLEASH

-413 FKLLKRPAL
+413 FKLLKRPVS

-434 TNRTK
+434 TKRTK

-444 LAKLLGVELRTVDI
+444 LANLLGVELRTVDI

-544 YADKSVAHLE
+544 YADRANVFIENK
-554 TREDTAHLEACRKTA
+554 TTAENAAVSTA
-569 LFETGENVAH
+569 VENA
-579 LDSIASAQ
+579 LRLTA
-587 SSNMASLAEVL
+587 VL

-659 GKFSDE
+659 GKFTDE

-671 TVFVRRFFTQQFK
+671 AVFVRRFFTQQFK

-709 DASFADWL
+709 DASFADWI

>member
-1 MFGFYRFAAVSPILK
+1 MFGFYRFASVCPTLK
-16 VADTAF
+16 VADTAY
-22 NTEEIIKS
+22 NTDEIIRC
-30 AKAAVSNGAAFVV
+30 ATEAIDGGAAFVV

-53 CSDLFHQELL
+53 CNDLFHQELL
-63 LQNST
+63 LKKSVES
-68 RALLKIAESFKDSDA
+68 LSKIARAFADSDT
-83 VIAVGLPLRLF
+83 VIAVGLPLRMF
-94 GRLYNCAAFVQ
+94 GCLYNCAAFLQ
-105 RGRVVAITPK
+105 RGKLVAVTPK

-135 LLRGACGASAGNA
+135 LLRGGV
-148 AGAVTCTIEGVGE
+148 AGAAPVCPIEGFGD
-161 VPITNFFTV
+161 VPVTNFFTV
-170 KGRGTSSAVDGCTST
+170 RGG
-185 ANCASDNDT
+185 DT
-194 CVVNDN
+194 ENS
-200 GSEVRIGVEL
+200 GAEVRVGVEL
-210 CEDLWTPAP
+210 CEDLWTAVP

-237 SDALVGKCDYRRNL
+237 SDALVGKRDYRRNL

-262 YVYASAGVHESTTD
+262 YIYSSAGVHESTTD
-276 MVFSGHLMVAENG
+276 MVFSGHLMIAENG

-301 TEIVYADIDVERL
+301 SEIIYADVDVERL
-314 NMQRLSEGSFHDF
+314 NMQRLSEGSFQDF
-327 DSRSFYARAATFDGL
+327 DSRSFYARAASFACL
-342 RACDALQYRFVS
+342 RSIDSLMYRFVA
-354 PMPFVPGSPETRD
+354 PMPFVPGNIETRD
-367 QSCTEIFS
+367 KSCTEIFN

-381 AKRLEASQ
+381 AKRLEASR
-389 SKRAVIGLSG
+389 SARAVIGLSG

-413 FKLLKRPAL
+413 FKLLKRPAS
-422 EILALTMPGFGT
+422 EILVLTMPGFGT
-434 TNRTK
+434 TKRTK
-439 NNAVE
+439 NNAVTMAE
-444 LAKLLGVELRTVDI
+444 LLGVELRTVDI

-465 FDDIGH
+465 FADIGH
-471 DPQKLDVTYEN
+471 DPKTLNVTYEN

-529 NCDIPKTLVRHIVSW
+529 NCDIPKTLVRHVVGW
-544 YADKSVAHLE
+544 YADHAESF
-554 TREDTAHLEACRKTA
+554 TADKKTA
-569 LFETGENVAH
+569 KE
-579 LDSIASAQ
+579 
-587 SSNMASLAEVL
+587 LADVL

-605 VSPELLPADNNGQI
+605 VSPELLPADANGQI

-626 LGAYEIHDFFLYH
+626 LGAYEIHDFYLYH
-639 FAKYGATPEK
+639 FAKYGAEPKK

-665 EIEKAL
+665 ELEKAL
-671 TVFVRRFFTQQFK
+671 AVFVRRFFTQQFK

-709 DASFADWL
+709 DSSFSDWM

>member
-1 MFGFYRFAAVSPILK
+1 MHGFYRFASVAPVLK

-30 AKAAVSNGAAFVV
+30 AKAAVQNGASVVV

-53 CSDLFHQELL
+53 CSDLFHQEQL
-63 LQNST
+63 LQNSFDS
-68 RALLKIAESFKDSDA
+68 LLKIAKSFEGSDA
-83 VIAVGLPLRLF
+83 LIAVGLPLRLF
-94 GRLYNCAAFVQ
+94 GCLYNCAAFVQ
-105 RGRVVAITPK
+105 RGKLLAVTPK

-135 LLRGACGASAGNA
+135 LLRGEPRRCYL
-148 AGAVTCTIEGVGE
+148 EGVGE
-161 VPITNFFTV
+161 VPVTNFLTV
-170 KGRGTSSAVDGCTST
+170 RGE
-185 ANCASDNDT
+185 
-194 CVVNDN
+194 
-200 GSEVRIGVEL
+200 GSEIRIGVEL
-210 CEDLWTPAP
+210 CEDLWTPVP
-219 PSGELALAGA
+219 PSGELSLAGA

-237 SDALVGKCDYRRNL
+237 SDALVGKRDYRRNL
-251 VMNQSARCMAA
+251 VLNQSARCMAV

-289 SMIAESK
+289 SMVSESK

-301 TEIVYADIDVERL
+301 TEIVYGDVDVQRL
-314 NMQRLSEGSFHDF
+314 NMQRLSEGSFQDY
-327 DSRSFYARAATFDGL
+327 DSRETYARAAVVDGIRGL
-342 RACDALQYRFVS
+342 ESLQYRFVA
-354 PMPFVPGSPETRD
+354 PTPFVPGSLESRD
-367 QSCTEIFS
+367 KSCTEIFN

-381 AKRLEASQ
+381 AKRLEASR

-413 FKLLKRPAL
+413 FKLLKRPAT
-422 EILALTMPGFGT
+422 EILVLTMPGFGT
-434 TNRTK
+434 TKRTK
-439 NNAVE
+439 NNAVTMAE
-444 LAKLLGVELRTVDI
+444 LLGVELRTVDI

-465 FDDIGH
+465 FADIGH
-471 DPQKLDVTYEN
+471 DPKDLSVTYEN

-529 NCDIPKTLVRHIVSW
+529 NCDIPKTLVRHIVDW
-544 YADKSVAHLE
+544 YADRSGDKLKA
-554 TREDTAHLEACRKTA
+554 
-569 LFETGENVAH
+569 
-579 LDSIASAQ
+579 
-587 SSNMASLAEVL
+587 VL
-598 RDILDTP
+598 KDILDTP
-605 VSPELLPADNNGQI
+605 VSPELLPADANGQI

-626 LGAYEIHDFFLYH
+626 LGAYEIHDFYLYH

-665 EIEKAL
+665 ELQKAL

-709 DASFADWL
+709 DSSFSDWL

>member
-1 MFGFYRFAAVSPILK
+1 MFGFYRFASVSPVLK
-16 VADTAF
+16 VADTAY
-22 NTEEIIKS
+22 NTEEIIRS
-30 AKAAVSNGAAFVV
+30 AKIAASNGAAFVV

-63 LQNST
+63 LQNSS
-68 RALLKIAESFKDSDA
+68 RALVRIADALKESDA
-83 VIAVGLPLRLF
+83 VIAVGLPLRIF

-105 RGRVVAITPK
+105 RGKVIAVTPK

-135 LLRGACGASAGNA
+135 LLRGDAGNGCA
-148 AGAVTCTIEGVGE
+148 PLRCYIDGAGE
-161 VPITNFFTV
+161 VPITNFITV
-170 KGRGTSSAVDGCTST
+170 KGVAACNS
-185 ANCASDNDT
+185 
-194 CVVNDN
+194 

-237 SDALVGKCDYRRNL
+237 SDALVGKRDYRRNL

-276 MVFSGHLMVAENG
+276 MVFSGHLMIAENG
-289 SMIAESK
+289 SMLAESK

-301 TEIVYADIDVERL
+301 TEIVYADVDVERL
-314 NMQRLSEGSFHDF
+314 NMQRLSEGSFQDF
-327 DSRSFYARAATFDGL
+327 DSRAIIARAATLDGL
-342 RACDALQYRFVS
+342 RDCDTLQYRFVS
-354 PMPFVPGSPETRD
+354 PTPFVPGSTETRD
-367 QSCTEIFS
+367 ASCTEIFN

-381 AKRLEASQ
+381 AKRLDATR

-413 FKLLKRPAL
+413 FKLLNRSAK

-434 TNRTK
+434 TKRTK

-444 LAKLLGVELRTVDI
+444 LAKLLGVELRTIDI
-458 QKACLQH
+458 QKACLQQ
-465 FDDIGH
+465 FADIGH

-497 SVGGIVIGT
+497 SEGGIVIGT

-544 YADKSVAHLE
+544 YADRSAHLE
-554 TREDTAHLEACRKTA
+554 SCENGAA
-569 LFETGENVAH
+569 L
-579 LDSIASAQ
+579 AS
-587 SSNMASLAEVL
+587 VL

-605 VSPELLPADNNGQI
+605 VSPELLPADSSGQI

-639 FAKYGATPEK
+639 FAKYGATLEK
-649 LLFLA
+649 LRYLA
-654 KYAFA
+654 KYAF
-659 GKFSDE
+659 KDQHTDE

-671 TVFVRRFFTQQFK
+671 AVFIRRFFTQQFK

-709 DASFADWL
+709 DSSFSDWI

>member
-1 MFGFYRFAAVSPILK
+1 MFGFYRFACVSPVLK
-16 VADTAF
+16 VADTAY
-22 NTEEIIKS
+22 NTEEIVRS
-30 AKAAVSNGAAFVV
+30 AKIAASNGAAFVV

-53 CSDLFHQELL
+53 CSDLFYQELL

-68 RALLKIAESFKDSDA
+68 QALLKIAEALKDSDA
-83 VIAVGLPLRLF
+83 VIAVGLPLRIF

-105 RGRVVAITPK
+105 RGKVIAVTPK

-135 LLRGACGASAGNA
+135 LLRGACGTSAGSA
-148 AGAVTCTIEGVGE
+148 ASIVKCAIEGAGE
-161 VPITNFFTV
+161 VPVTNFFTV
-170 KGRGTSSAVDGCTST
+170 K
-185 ANCASDNDT
+185 
-194 CVVNDN
+194 

-237 SDALVGKCDYRRNL
+237 SDALVGKRDYRRNL

-276 MVFSGHLMVAENG
+276 MVFSGHLMIAENG
-289 SMIAESK
+289 SMLTESK

-301 TEIVYADIDVERL
+301 TEIVYADVDVERL
-314 NMQRLSEGSFHDF
+314 NMQRLSEGSFQDF
-327 DSRSFYARAATFDGL
+327 DSRATIARAATLEGL
-342 RACDALQYRFVS
+342 RACDALQYRYVS
-354 PMPFVPGSPETRD
+354 PTPFVPGSTETRD
-367 QSCTEIFS
+367 ASCTEIFN

-381 AKRLEASQ
+381 AKRLDASH

-413 FKLLKRPAL
+413 FKLLNRPAK

-434 TNRTK
+434 TKHTR

-465 FDDIGH
+465 FADIGH

-497 SVGGIVIGT
+497 SEGGIVIGT

-544 YADKSVAHLE
+544 YADRAIHNPSETGAHLE
-554 TREDTAHLEACRKTA
+554 TREKGAA
-569 LFETGENVAH
+569 LA
-579 LDSIASAQ
+579 A
-587 SSNMASLAEVL
+587 VL

-605 VSPELLPADNNGQI
+605 VSPELLPADSSGQI

-626 LGAYEIHDFFLYH
+626 LGAYELHDFFLYH
-639 FAKYGATPEK
+639 FAKYGASPEK
-649 LLFLA
+649 LRYLA
-654 KYAFA
+654 KYAFN
-659 GKFSDE
+659 GQHTDE
-665 EIEKAL
+665 EIDKAL
-671 TVFVRRFFTQQFK
+671 AVFIRRFFTQQFK

-709 DASFADWL
+709 DASVSDWL

>member
-1 MFGFYRFAAVSPILK
+1 MFGFYRFACISPVLK
-16 VADTAF
+16 VADTAY
-22 NTEEIIKS
+22 NTEEIVRS
-30 AKAAVSNGAAFVV
+30 AKIAASNGAAFVV

-68 RALLKIAESFKDSDA
+68 QALLKIAKALKDTDA
-83 VIAVGLPLRLF
+83 VIAVGLPLRIF

-105 RGRVVAITPK
+105 RGKVIAVTPK

-135 LLRGACGASAGNA
+135 LLRGDAGNGCA
-148 AGAVTCTIEGVGE
+148 PLRCLIEDAGE
-161 VPITNFFTV
+161 VPVTNYITV
-170 KGRGTSSAVDGCTST
+170 KGG
-185 ANCASDNDT
+185 ASCNS
-194 CVVNDN
+194 

-237 SDALVGKCDYRRNL
+237 SDALVGKRDYRRNL

-276 MVFSGHLMVAENG
+276 MVFSGHLMIAENG
-289 SMIAESK
+289 SMLAESK

-301 TEIVYADIDVERL
+301 TEIVYADVDVERL
-314 NMQRLSEGSFHDF
+314 NMQRLSEGSFQDF
-327 DSRSFYARAATFDGL
+327 DSRATIARAATLEGL

-354 PMPFVPGSPETRD
+354 PTPFVPGSTETRD
-367 QSCTEIFS
+367 ASCTEIFN

-381 AKRLEASQ
+381 AKRLEATR

-413 FKLLKRPAL
+413 FKLLKRPAS

-434 TNRTK
+434 TKRTK

-465 FDDIGH
+465 FADIGH

-497 SVGGIVIGT
+497 SEGGIVIGT

-544 YADKSVAHLE
+544 YADRS
-554 TREDTAHLEACRKTA
+554 AHLEAGEKGAASIPNQNGAA
-569 LFETGENVAH
+569 LA
-579 LDSIASAQ
+579 A
-587 SSNMASLAEVL
+587 VL
-598 RDILDTP
+598 RDILNTP
-605 VSPELLPADNNGQI
+605 VSPELLPADSSGQI

-639 FAKYGATPEK
+639 FAKYGSTPEK
-649 LLFLA
+649 LRYLA
-654 KYAFA
+654 KYAFN
-659 GKFSDE
+659 GQHTDE
-665 EIEKAL
+665 EIDKAL
-671 TVFVRRFFTQQFK
+671 AVFIRRFFTQQFK

-709 DASFADWL
+709 DASMSDWL

>member
-16 VADTAF
+16 VADTAY
-22 NTEEIIKS
+22 NTEEIIRS
-30 AKAAVSNGAAFVV
+30 AKIAASNGAAFVV

-68 RALLKIAESFKDSDA
+68 RSLVRIADALKDSDA
-83 VIAVGLPLRLF
+83 VIAVGLPLRIF

-135 LLRGACGASAGNA
+135 LLRGVWDVSSENS
-148 AGAVTCTIEGVGE
+148 AGAVTCTIEGTGE
-161 VPITNFFTV
+161 VPVTNFITV
-170 KGRGTSSAVDGCTST
+170 KGS
-185 ANCASDNDT
+185 
-194 CVVNDN
+194 

-237 SDALVGKCDYRRNL
+237 SDALVGKRDYRRNL

-276 MVFSGHLMVAENG
+276 MVFSGHLMIAENG
-289 SMIAESK
+289 SMLAESK

-301 TEIVYADIDVERL
+301 TEIVYADVDMERL
-314 NMQRLSEGSFHDF
+314 NMQRLSEGPFQDF
-327 DSRSFYARAATFDGL
+327 DSRAIIAQTATLEGL
-342 RACDALQYRFVS
+342 WDCVSLQYRFIS
-354 PMPFVPGSPETRD
+354 PTPFVPGSTETRD
-367 QSCTEIFS
+367 TSCTEIFN

-381 AKRLEASQ
+381 AKRLEATR

-413 FKLLKRPAL
+413 FKLLNRPAK

-434 TNRTK
+434 SKRTR

-465 FDDIGH
+465 FADIGH

-497 SVGGIVIGT
+497 SEGGIVIGT

-529 NCDIPKTLVRHIVSW
+529 NCDIPKTLVRHIVRW
-544 YADKSVAHLE
+544 YADRVVLNPSETGAEYILNQTAAHLE
-554 TREDTAHLEACRKTA
+554 IGAA
-569 LFETGENVAH
+569 LA
-579 LDSIASAQ
+579 A
-587 SSNMASLAEVL
+587 VL

-605 VSPELLPADNNGQI
+605 VSPELLPADSSGQI
-619 AQKTESI
+619 VQKTESI
-626 LGAYEIHDFFLYH
+626 LGAYELHDFFLYH
-639 FAKYGATPEK
+639 FAKYGASPEK
-649 LLFLA
+649 LRYLA
-654 KYAFA
+654 KYAFK
-659 GKFSDE
+659 GQYSDE
-665 EIEKAL
+665 EIDKAL
-671 TVFVRRFFTQQFK
+671 AIFIRRFFTQQFK

-709 DASFADWL
+709 DACFSDWLKEIELE

>member
-30 AKAAVSNGAAFVV
+30 AHIAVSNRAAFVV

-68 RALLKIAESFKDSDA
+68 RSLLKIAKAFADSDA
-83 VIAVGLPLRLF
+83 VIAVGLPLRIM
-94 GRLYNCAAFVQ
+94 GHLYNCAAFLQ

-135 LLRGACGASAGNA
+135 LLRGACGTAGNENA
-148 AGAVTCTIEGVGE
+148 AGAVTCAIEGVGD
-161 VPITNFFTV
+161 VPVTNFFTV
-170 KGRGTSSAVDGCTST
+170 KGE
-185 ANCASDNDT
+185 
-194 CVVNDN
+194 
-200 GSEVRIGVEL
+200 GSEVRVGVEL

-237 SDALVGKCDYRRNL
+237 SDALVGKLDYRRNL

-276 MVFSGHLMVAENG
+276 MVFSGHLMIAENG

-296 PFSRE
+296 PFSRF
-301 TEIVYADIDVERL
+301 TEIVYADVDVERL
-314 NMQRLSEGSFHDF
+314 NMQRLSEGSFQDF
-327 DSRSFYARAATFDGL
+327 DSRSFYARAASFEGL
-342 RACDALQYRFVS
+342 RSLEKLQYRFVS
-354 PMPFVPGSPETRD
+354 PTPFVPGSLETRD
-367 QSCTEIFS
+367 QSCTEIFN

-381 AKRLEASQ
+381 AKRLEASH

-413 FKLLKRPAL
+413 FKLQNRPAS

-434 TNRTK
+434 TKRTK

-465 FDDIGH
+465 FVDIGH

-529 NCDIPKTLVRHIVSW
+529 NCDIPKTLVRHIVNW
-544 YADKSVAHLE
+544 YADRTQDFIDVIPAPELNVIPARTSSVIPARTSSVIPARTSSVIPASEPESMDRTAAHL
-554 TREDTAHLEACRKTA
+554 AA
-569 LFETGENVAH
+569 
-579 LDSIASAQ
+579 
-587 SSNMASLAEVL
+587 VL

-639 FAKYGATPEK
+639 FAKYGATPQK

-659 GKFSDE
+659 GKFTDE

-671 TVFVRRFFTQQFK
+671 AVFVRRFFTQQFK

-709 DASFADWL
+709 DASFADWM